1 MKVCVL
7 FNPKAGSAGQLDA
20 IREAVDRTLGPDV
33 LFIEL
38 GPKHV
43 LERFARDDARMG
55 FDLIIVAGGDGTIHS
70 VVNGLGPNFPDVPLA
85 ILPLG
90 TGNDFCRTLGVPLD
104 PVAAVEALRGGRARP
119 LDVARVEGGLSGFM
133 INAATGGFSGRVAT
147 EVTSDLK
154 ASWGPLAYVRGA
166 VGPVVD
172 LPQYRVTLRLDGGP
186 PETFDALNVVI
197 ANCRTAAGGFLVAP
211 AASPEDGKLDVVIVR
226 AGDALD
232 LSVIAARLMHG
243 DYLTDEN
250 VDHRL
255 AARVELESDPPMPFS
270 VDGEPAE
277 AARWTFTVVPGAL
290 RVETGPDYVANP
302 PPEPA
307 VEDDEEDDAPAA
319 PPAAVKGV
327 GQRLFGLLAGVL
339 LLVKRTPTGYAAGA
353 FVSALAVVVFAWLAT
368 GVAGGRWAAFNEAVM
383 RSVEAHQSTDLTR
396 LALAATSLAG
406 TYGTPAVVGVVLL
419 VMLARKRY
427 LDAAT
432 FLAAVGGAQLIES
445 ILKPIFAVARPE
457 VFPHLAHAGGFSFP
471 SGHAVRGTAMFGFL
485 AGLLVV
491 TRPRSVWRWVLAAL
505 CVAVAVAIC
514 WSRVYLGVHWPT
526 DVAAGAVASAG
537 WVAACLMARYY
548 AMTRP
553 RKQGSWVSR
562 EARTGANV
570 GRSSPPRG

>member
-38 GPKHV
+38 GSKHV

-55 FDLIIVAGGDGTIHS
+55 FDLIIVAGGDGTVHA
-70 VVNGLGPNFPDVPLA
+70 VVNGLEPHFPAVPLA
-85 ILPLG
+85 VLPLG
-90 TGNDFCRTLGVPLD
+90 TGNDFCRTLAVPLD
-104 PVAAVEALRGGRARP
+104 PVAAVGVLRGGHARP
-119 LDVARVEGGLSGFM
+119 IDVARVEGGLSGFM
-133 INAATGGFSGRVAT
+133 VNAATGGFSGRVAT

-166 VGPVVD
+166 VGPAVE
-172 LPQYRVTLRLDGGP
+172 LPRYRVTLRLDGGP
-186 PETFDALNVVI
+186 PEAFDALNVVI
-197 ANCRTAAGGFLVAP
+197 ANGRTAAGGFLVAP
-211 AASPEDGKLDVVIVR
+211 TASPEDGKLDVVIVR
-226 AGDALD
+226 AGDAFD

-250 VDHRL
+250 VVHRL
-255 AARVELESDPPMPFS
+255 AASVELESDPPMPFS
-270 VDGEPAE
+270 VDGEPA
-277 AARWTFTVVPGAL
+277 AAAKWTFTVVPGAL
-290 RVETGPDYVANP
+290 RIVTGPEYVASP
-302 PPEPA
+302 PLEPA

-319 PPAAVKGV
+319 PPAAVKGA
-327 GQRLFGLLAGVL
+327 GQRLFGLLTGVL
-339 LLVKRTPTGYAAGA
+339 LLVKRAPRGYLAGA
-353 FVSALAVVVFAWLAT
+353 FAFALAVVVFAWVAT
-368 GVAGGRWAAFNEAVM
+368 GVAGGRWAPFNESVM
-383 RSVEAHQSTDLTR
+383 RAVEAHQSAGRTR
-396 LALAATSLAG
+396 LALALTWLAG
-406 TYGTPAVVGVVLL
+406 TVGTPAVVLVVLAVL
-419 VMLARKRY
+419 LGRKRY

-432 FLAAVGGAQLIES
+432 FLAAVGGAQAIEL

-457 VFPHLAHAGGFSFP
+457 VFPHLTPAGGFSFP

-491 TRPRSVWRWVLAAL
+491 TRPAVVWRWAAAVL

-526 DVAAGAVASAG
+526 DVTAGAVASAG
-537 WVAACLMARYY
+537 WVAACLLARYY

-553 RKQGSWVSR
+553 RKQERPVSPAAPTR
-562 EARTGANV
+562 ADVARPSA
-570 GRSSPPRG
+570 PRG